1 MSLSNEDSLRL
12 NVLIRQELRAVRID
26 ESSMTVHALT
36 GKGEVKVVL
45 APNCR
50 DEQYLRKV
58 RELLSTH
65 ALGSPGGYP
74 VFLKRWTR
82 MGQTR
87 EQNLDRLLL
96 LGEPEAVVA
105 VAHAPGLNETL
116 ARHTWWAMPTAD
128 IARRLLENKTV
139 AGGAL
144 GQELANYLLDYMP
157 FETEPQAII
166 DNVRLVLQPGLINE
180 EMRRELWD
188 RAGRKTL
195 YYVGFLLAIPDE
207 LPQPAAE
214 HVALAS
220 VSERLE
226 TLAAQDNPYA
236 RQLKRL
242 LSAAG
247 QAYLQTLDKA
257 VAKLVN
263 QDMTVAL
270 LQGMENYFEAVGAQG
285 DRSQSGLR
293 EMDDVAASVRQ
304 RLQADD
310 DQALNQCLA
319 ELPELSSGI
328 EAMLCLSMV
337 GEAIVN
343 PIFSQTDA
351 MGSVMRKKLEP
362 VTQPLR
368 AFITRLQQPSLQS

>member
-1 MSLSNEDSLRL
+1 MSLSDQDSLRL

-26 ESSMTVHALT
+26 ESTMTVHALT
-36 GKGEVKVVL
+36 GKGEARVAL

-50 DEQYLRKV
+50 DEQYLRNV

-82 MGQTR
+82 MGQAR
-87 EQNLDRLLL
+87 EQNLDRLLV

-128 IARRLLENKTV
+128 IARRLLENNIV
-139 AGGAL
+139 ADSEL
-144 GQELANYLLDYMP
+144 GRELAAFLLDYMP

-166 DNVRLVLQPGLINE
+166 DNVRLVLQPGLISE
-180 EMRRELWD
+180 DTRRELWD
-188 RAGRKTL
+188 RAGRKTMF
-195 YYVGFLLAIPDE
+195 YVGFLQAVPDG
-207 LPQPAAE
+207 LPQQAAA
-214 HVALAS
+214 HALFES
-220 VSERLE
+220 VQERLE
-226 TLAAQDNPYA
+226 ALAVQGNPYA
-236 RQLKRL
+236 QQLKRL
-242 LSAAG
+242 LGAAG

-257 VAKLVN
+257 IAKLVN

-270 LQGMENYFEAVGAQG
+270 LQGLESYFAPMSMQDQA
-285 DRSQSGLR
+285 GLR
-293 EMDDVAASVRQ
+293 EMQTVLEAAQQ
-304 RLQADD
+304 RLQSDD
-310 DQALNQCLA
+310 DAALAQCMA
-319 ELPELSSGI
+319 ELPELGDVI

-343 PIFSQTDA
+343 PIFAQTDA
-351 MGSVMRKKLEP
+351 MGSVMRKKLAP
-362 VTQPLR
+362 VTDGLR
-368 AFITRLQQPSLQS
+368 DLIVRLQR

>member
-1 MSLSNEDSLRL
+1 MR
-12 NVLIRQELRAVRID
+12 VD

-36 GKGEVKVVL
+36 GKGEVKVAL
-45 APNCR
+45 APNSR
-50 DEQYLRKV
+50 DEVYLRNV

-82 MGQTR
+82 MGQAR

-105 VAHAPGLNETL
+105 VAHAPGLNEEL
-116 ARHTWWAMPTAD
+116 ARHAWWAMPTAD
-128 IARRLLENKTV
+128 IARRLLENKVV
-139 AGGAL
+139 AGSAL
-144 GQELANYLLDYMP
+144 GRELAEYLLDYMP

-166 DNVRLVLQPGLINE
+166 DNVRLILQPGLINE
-180 EMRRELWD
+180 ETRRELWD

-195 YYVGFLLAIPDE
+195 YYVGFLLAIPDD
-207 LPQPAAE
+207 LPQPAAA
-214 HVALAS
+214 HAMLAS
-220 VSERLE
+220 VQEQLDE
-226 TLAAQDNPYA
+226 LAAQDNCYA
-236 RQLKRL
+236 RQLRRL

-257 VAKLVN
+257 FAKLVN

-270 LQGMENYFEAVGAQG
+270 LQGMEIYFRDICSDE
-285 DRSQSGLR
+285 RRGLR
-293 EMDDVAASVRQ
+293 EMDEVAATAQQ
-304 RLQADD
+304 RLQAAEE
-310 DQALNQCLA
+310 QALLQCMTALPALA
-319 ELPELSSGI
+319 DSI

-337 GEAIVN
+337 GEAVIN

-351 MGSVMRKKLEP
+351 MGSVMRRKLEP
-362 VTQPLR
+362 VTRPVRGYIARLR
-368 AFITRLQQPSLQS
+368 P